1 MKTADPNFIGKAIP
15 EYSNIQVMSYLI
27 ATHHDFTRNIME
39 EIDDLIALAQKEV
52 NEPPPELAE
61 LATLW
66 KKYHRDMV
74 MHLHDEEQILF
85 PWIRELDHSGKN
97 RDEVARTYS
106 GPIKH
111 MLEEHQHH
119 EEEIER
125 VKKLADQLSE
135 KGGFIPVLAR
145 LSYKLR
151 QLTNDLEEHM
161 QIESELLFPR
171 ILGAKP
177 A

>member
-1 MKTADPNFIGKAIP
+1 MKATDPNFIGRKIP
-15 EYSNIQVMSYLI
+15 EYSNVQVMSYLI
-27 ATHHDFTRNIME
+27 STHHEFTRNIMD

-52 NEPPPELAE
+52 TEPPEELGV
-61 LATLW
+61 LANLW

-74 MHLHDEEQILF
+74 MHLHDEEKILF
-85 PWIRELDHSGKN
+85 PWIRELDESGRS
-97 RDEVARTYS
+97 RDEVARNYS
-106 GPIKH
+106 GSIKQ
-111 MLEEHQHH
+111 MLEEHEHH
-119 EEEIER
+119 EEDIER
-125 VKKLADQLSE
+125 VKKLSDQLSQ

-161 QIESELLFPR
+161 RIESELLFPR
-171 ILGAKP
+171 ILGKTP